1 MIPTMRST
9 FAVSSF
15 ALPLVA
21 LVALVCSCGS
31 KPPPPAS
38 TPPSPSASVAVAPPP
53 PPPPPKCE
61 SLDEKCVGAT
71 GKRARVVLSRL
82 SFEPPPGWAFA
93 QESELTIA
101 SSGAAR
107 LALAVYDAAPNEKD
121 EKATAKNRD
130 AVLAKLLQRL
140 SVTPPAKKA
149 MPWSA
154 KPDKTTVAG
163 ALKISLWQLDGAS
176 ADKLHGP
183 IVLAHAKMTGPGGV
197 AGVIAVGFV
206 PDDDK
211 AGSDGAILSAIDSL
225 HDEPA
230 VADAKPSQP
239 SGGASP

>member
-9 FAVSSF
+9 FVVPPL
-15 ALPLVA
+15 ALSLGA

-31 KPPPPAS
+31 KPPPPA
-38 TPPSPSASVAVAPPP
+38 PAPAAPSASVVVAPPP
-53 PPPPPKCE
+53 PPPPRCE

-71 GKRARVVLSRL
+71 GKRARIVLSRL

-93 QESELTIA
+93 QEVDQTIA
-101 SSGAAR
+101 TAGAAR
-107 LALAVYDAAPNEKD
+107 VALAVYDLPANEKD

-130 AVLAKLLQRL
+130 AALVKLLQRL
-140 SVTPPAKKA
+140 GVTPPAKKA

-154 KPDKTTVAG
+154 KPDKTSDAG
-163 ALKISLWQLDGAS
+163 GLKITLWQIDGAS

-183 IVLAHAKMTGPGGV
+183 MVLAHAKLPITGV

-211 AGSDGAILSAIDSL
+211 AGSDGAILTAIDSL
-225 HDEPA
+225 RDVPDA
-230 VADAKPSQP
+230 AGAKPAKA
-239 SGGASP
+239 SGGAAP